1 MGIKSVFKSLKKSFG
16 KFKTLLENKKIKDFS
31 KKLDNLLIEVYK
43 FDELYNNNKALA
55 NLRKE
60 ENVVNI
66 KIKGK
71 NISKSP
77 KQVKLK
83 KIISKQGYF
92 KKRLSSKELENMSLR
107 EQLIC
112 LIERF
117 KVVE

>member
-1 MGIKSVFKSLKKSFG
+1 MIKEIKK
-16 KFKTLLENKKIKDFS
+16 KVE
-31 KKLDNLLIEVYK
+31 
-43 FDELYNNNKALA
+43 
-55 NLRKE
+55 
-60 ENVVNI
+60 

-117 KVVE
+117 KVVEGYLKEIRIRLEKTDKNDKRYGKMERKLKTC